1 MVKRLALLL
10 AAVTA
15 VCGLLVAASF
25 AGDDKKAGFHTK
37 VPKMLQGQNGASTQ
51 ALISVGDTVGGHTF
65 DSIPDGISIAK
76 VNGKGSFDIL
86 INHELSPVPF
96 GGPPTAPR
104 QDYSN
109 ALVANLRLHQKSAGV
124 LGGRYAIP
132 SSPGYQRFCS
142 NFIVGSEHGFE
153 RSLLFTNEEARD
165 IVVRQQDSWHGPLPV
180 PPGGV
185 QLSEPGAEQAGVV
198 VAYDVKSGSY
208 KSIYGM
214 GRHNHENAV
223 GVPGYGY
230 PVVLSGD
237 DTFDAPASQLYL
249 YKAANGAAVWNDQGA
264 LYAFKSDNPAINDYG
279 DVTAGMTVTGHFIE
293 VPRMIA
299 TGKRADGKD
308 VTSADLGYPP
318 PPLTTI
324 PNGPQWVLEHW
335 SNLNNVFQF
344 IRIEDTAY
352 DRTNPRVMYMAD
364 TGEPRAIPDPA
375 TGRLM
380 RGPSGTQGP
389 YPNGRLWKLEL
400 GADPLTGAKLSIAPN
415 ANFDTLGYRTTAAVH
430 NPDNLETTKK
440 AVYIQEDPGSHQS
453 QPSFA
458 GATNARIWQYD
469 LATGTLKVVAEVDQS
484 MSPIT
489 NKGAWESSGIVDAS
503 SVLGAG
509 AFLVDVQA
517 HGWDTPVPGG
527 NDPPAVQQR
536 EHGQLL
542 VLRVPGE
549 GVNAP
554 PGIGKVKGKSD
565 PPGKEK
571 GKGKGKGK

>member
-1 MVKRLALLL
+1 
-10 AAVTA
+10 
-15 VCGLLVAASF
+15 
-25 AGDDKKAGFHTK
+25 
-37 VPKMLQGQNGASTQ
+37 MLQGQNGASTQ
-51 ALISVGDTVGGHTF
+51 AIISVGDTVNGHTF
-65 DSIPDGISIAK
+65 DSIPDGISISK
-76 VNGKGSFDIL
+76 VNGKGTFDIL
-86 INHELSPVPF
+86 VNHELSPVPF
-96 GGPPTAPR
+96 PATR

-109 ALVANLRLHQKSAGV
+109 ALVAKLRLHQKSAGV
-124 LGGRYAIP
+124 LSGSYAIP

-142 NFIVGSEHGFE
+142 NFIVGPEHGFE
-153 RSLLFTNEEARD
+153 RPLLFTNEEARD
-165 IVVRQQDSWHGPLPV
+165 IVLRQQDSWHQ
-180 PPGGV
+180 PGV
-185 QLSEPGAEQAGVV
+185 TLAEPNAEQAGVV
-198 VAYDVKSGSY
+198 VAYDVKSGAY
-208 KSIYGM
+208 KTIYGM
-214 GRHNHENAV
+214 GRHNHENSV

-237 DTFDAPASQLYL
+237 DTFDAPASQLYV
-249 YKAANGAAVWNDQGA
+249 YKATSGAAVWNDQGA
-264 LYAFKSDNPAINDYG
+264 LFAFRSDNPAINDYG
-279 DVTAGMTVTGHFIE
+279 DVTSSMTVTGHFIE

-299 TGKRADGKD
+299 TGKRPDGKD

-318 PPLTTI
+318 PPAGSGI

-352 DRTNPRVMYMAD
+352 DRNNPLIQYLAD
-364 TGEPRAIPDPA
+364 TGEPRALPNPA

-400 GADPLTGAKLSIAPN
+400 APASAGGPLAGAKLSIAPN
-415 ANFDTLGYRTTAAVH
+415 GNFDALGYRTTAAVH
-430 NPDNLETTKK
+430 NPDNLETTTK

-453 QPSFA
+453 QPAFP

-469 LATGTLKVVAEVDQS
+469 IATGALKVVAEVDQS
-484 MSPIT
+484 MSPVT

-503 SVLGAG
+503 SVLGPG

-549 GVNAP
+549 GVAAP
-554 PGIGKVKGKSD
+554 PGIGKVKGKGRAD
-565 PPGKEK
+565 DDNRGK
-571 GKGKGKGK
+571 GKGKGKGKGRNG